1 MGAGTGAG
9 KGNAEDAEDA
19 VDADA
24 AHLNGAGTTPSA
36 RGGKSPGVTG
46 DVSFWRSA
54 IPAAAT
60 GGAAGGLVHSMWKR
74 IDTSSL
80 AQSIAETGT
89 GVVAARHTEAGEA
102 LVGRIRW
109 ATTLLPVVAVATG
122 TLAGTMVARALARRA
137 GLRRG
142 GAGSIGLGLVLGGG
156 GTVAGVVAG
165 FSISVAVVTS
175 MANRAAMG
183 AVVKELGLWWRS

>member
-1 MGAGTGAG
+1 M
-9 KGNAEDAEDA
+9 
-19 VDADA
+19 
-24 AHLNGAGTTPSA
+24 
-36 RGGKSPGVTG
+36 
-46 DVSFWRSA
+46 
-54 IPAAAT
+54 
-60 GGAAGGLVHSMWKR
+60 
-74 IDTSSL
+74 
-80 AQSIAETGT
+80 
-89 GVVAARHTEAGEA
+89 
-102 LVGRIRW
+102 
-109 ATTLLPVVAVATG
+109 
-122 TLAGTMVARALARRA
+122 A